1 MSKKLKLID
10 FSQGIKST
18 EVQHNFEV
26 LQNQLNKE
34 RISVAGSGI
43 AYGLNFTIEDF
54 VLKIEEGCLIN
65 KKGEEVYI
73 DETNITIPCA
83 SSSNNWG
90 NTTYDWIAI
99 SA

>member
-43 AYGLNFTIEDF
+43 AYGLDFSINDF
-54 VLKIEEGCLIN
+54 VLTIKEGCLIDN
-65 KKGEEVYI
+65 KGEEVYI
-73 DETNITIPCA
+73 DETNITIQKPILIEKIEK
-83 SSSNNWG
+83 G
-90 NTTYDWIAI
+90 LIANEYNRV
-99 SA
+99 

>member
-34 RISVAGSGI
+34 RISVA
-43 AYGLNFTIEDF
+43 
-54 VLKIEEGCLIN
+54 C
-65 KKGEEVYI
+65 
-73 DETNITIPCA
+73 
-83 SSSNNWG
+83 
-90 NTTYDWIAI
+90 
-99 SA
+99 